1 MLQNSFPLF
10 LAYCTYLPTQS
21 TNIKVQIYKAFT
33 LYNTNTSVMFLLR
46 PNDPK
51 VMILKH
57 YTKMLTSFNTVHKVK
72 NQLGVFTC
80 FKPVLI
86 KIWQIS

>member
-33 LYNTNTSVMFLLR
+33 LYNTSVMFLLG
-46 PNDPK
+46 
-51 VMILKH
+51 ILSEMKCADSE
-57 YTKMLTSFNTVHKVK
+57 TSKIIVSKMPFQLVK
-72 NQLGVFTC
+72 N
-80 FKPVLI
+80 
-86 KIWQIS
+86 